1 MSSSLSGLSPITMY
15 LSIVKN
21 EQKQVAQMV
30 KSDPAL
36 QRTLS
41 AFQKDTVSLSSP
53 ADLLGSKNRSAL
65 TVVLGAYN
73 MSGES
78 TQTGLLKKLL
88 TQDPSV
94 TGSLVRSLANTDDLH
109 FVKAMTNRATVSLS
123 FGDPAAASFIPGGS
137 AASSISMQNLAW
149 GTDNARLTAAAPARS
164 WSYVL
169 DDGTAAASIATA
181 LTTAVQSTGTTANPV
196 TTSYSV
202 NTSGVIVGSAG
213 APAIAT
219 STDSAGNTVYSLA
232 LAANGAGA
240 AIRLANVVGVKAPVP
255 INTTPATTTISTAAA
270 TPLLAKALLA
280 TGFNLQT
287 SGQGS
292 LSILNPIDN
301 GPLSLSRQS
310 YTSFAAVTR
319 WAISTNQNVLS
330 LGAAG
335 ASLSAGQVLTSGG
348 ATIGTIKSVDAAGDV
363 TLTAASA
370 LAVKANSEIDVA
382 IGAGITNIGTR
393 IKAAGAAAIGDM
405 TLALGMAATGLRS
418 GQIITD
424 GSNVVGIVKSVDQSG
439 RVTLRAGTTVAVAS
453 GDMLSIVPQVAN
465 KQTPALQDASNVKTI
480 LSSYETTQYESQQ
493 GKQIPGMGD
502 ALYFSRAMPSITSI
516 TQLMSDTTLLKV
528 VTTNLGLSDTYAQ
541 LPYDQQLSL
550 LTSKVKLSSFS
561 NPAKLQNYAEQYL
574 ALTGEKSASAG
585 TGTDL
590 ALSLLTGD
598 VPSASVDLMS
608 VLYPGSGTGVNGA
621 DPLLSALYA

>member
-1 MSSSLSGLSPITMY
+1 MSSGLSSITTY

-21 EQKQVAQMV
+21 EQKQVAQMM

-36 QRTLS
+36 QRTVS
-41 AFQKDTVSLSSP
+41 AFQKDAVSIALPSNLLSGKNQP
-53 ADLLGSKNRSAL
+53 ALQ
-65 TVVLGAYN
+65 VVLGAYN
-73 MSGES
+73 MSGKS
-78 TQTGLLKKLL
+78 TETGLLKKLL

-94 TGSLVRSLANTDDLH
+94 KGSLVRSLASADTLH

-123 FGDPAAASFIPGGS
+123 FGNPAAASFVPGGS
-137 AASSISMQNLAW
+137 AASSISMQNLSW
-149 GTDNARLTAAAPARS
+149 GNANGNLTAAAPAKS

-181 LTTAVQSTGTTANPV
+181 LTTAVRSTGTTANPV

-202 NTSGVIVGSAG
+202 NAGGVIVGSAG
-213 APAIAT
+213 APAITT
-219 STDSAGNTVYSLA
+219 STDSVGNTVYSLA

-240 AIRLANVVGVKAPVP
+240 TIRLANVVGVKMPAPV
-255 INTTPATTTISTAAA
+255 NTTPATTTISAAIA

-287 SGQGS
+287 SGPSS

-301 GPLSLSRQS
+301 GPLSLSQQS
-310 YTSFAAVTR
+310 YASFAALTPR
-319 WAISTNQNVLS
+319 AISINQNVLP
-330 LGAAG
+330 LGIAG

-348 ATIGTIKSVDAAGDV
+348 AMIGTIKSVDAAGDV
-363 TLTAASA
+363 TLAAASA
-370 LAVKANSEIDVA
+370 LAVTANSEIDVA

-393 IKAAGAAAIGDM
+393 ISAASASAIGDT
-405 TLALGMAATGLRS
+405 TLALGTAAIGLQP

-424 GSNVVGIVKSVDQSG
+424 GSNVVGIVNSVDQSG
-439 RVTLRAGTTVAVAS
+439 QVTLRAGMGVAIAS
-453 GDMLSIVPQVAN
+453 GDMLSIVPQVIS

-480 LSSYETTQYESQQ
+480 LSSYETTQCESQE
-493 GKQIPGMGD
+493 GKQVPGMDD
-502 ALYFSRAMPSITSI
+502 ALYFSRIMPSITSI

-550 LTSKVKLSSFS
+550 LTSKVKLSTFS

-574 ALTGEKSASAG
+574 ALTGAQSSSAG
-585 TGTDL
+585 TSTDL
-590 ALSLLTGD
+590 ALSLLTG
-598 VPSASVDLMS
+598 STARASVDLMS
-608 VLYPGSGTGVNGA
+608 VLYPGSGSGTNGV
-621 DPLLSALYA
+621 DLLLSALYA